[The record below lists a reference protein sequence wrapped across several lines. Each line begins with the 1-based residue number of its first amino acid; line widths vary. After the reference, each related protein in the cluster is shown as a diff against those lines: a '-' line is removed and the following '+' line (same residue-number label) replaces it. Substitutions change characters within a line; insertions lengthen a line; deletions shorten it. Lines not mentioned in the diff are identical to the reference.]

1 VQDMGSSML
10 DLKLILPEEEQERIS
25 QIDEIYNI
33 IIIGGGPAGM
43 TSAVYAARKQIKTL
57 MISKDI
63 GGQLLWTSDIENY
76 MGFQYISGKE
86 LTEKFRSQMEQFP
99 IVDIILNNT
108 VEKLEKADG
117 NFIVTTTDSKKYTG
131 KTIIIAS
138 GKRYRPMNASGEKE
152 LVGKGVSYCA
162 TCDAPLFA
170 GKNVMVVGGGNSALT
185 SVIDLMKLANKIYV
199 VNIMDSWQADTIL
212 LEKTKDATNVEWLL
226 SHRVTAIHGE
236 KYVTGVSVESVKTK
250 KVKDLNVQGVFVEI
264 GLIPNSDFAKGFVL
278 QNTLGEIVV
287 DCSCQTN
294 IPGVFASGDVTTVPD
309 KQISIAIGEGSK
321 AALSAYKY
329 LLTKE
334 IED

>member
-1 VQDMGSSML
+1 MGLDLL

-25 QIDEIYNI
+25 RSDEVYDI

-43 TSAVYAARKQIKTL
+43 TAAVYSARKQIRTL
-57 MISKDI
+57 LISKDI

-99 IVDIILNNT
+99 IVDIVLENT
-108 VEKLEKADG
+108 VEKLEKQDN
-117 NFIVTTTDSKKYTG
+117 NFIVTTSNSNKFTG

-138 GKRYRPMNASGEKE
+138 GKRYKPMNARGEKE

-170 GKNVMVVGGGNSALT
+170 GKNVMVVGGGNSAFT
-185 SVIDLMKLANKIYV
+185 AVIDLIKLASKIYV
-199 VNIMDSWQADTIL
+199 VNAMDSWQADPIM
-212 LEKTKDATNVEWLL
+212 LEKTKGATNIEWLL
-226 SHRVTAIHGE
+226 SHKVTAINGE
-236 KYVTGVSVESVKTK
+236 KFVTGATVESLKNKEVKE
-250 KVKDLNVQGVFVEI
+250 LNLQGIFIEI
-264 GLIPNSDFAKGFVL
+264 GLIPNSEFAKGFVL
-278 QNTLGEIVV
+278 QNKLGEIVV

-294 IPGVFASGDVTTVPD
+294 VPGVFAAGDVTTVPD

-321 AALSAYKY
+321 SALSAYKY
-329 LLTKE
+329 LLTKV
-334 IED
+334 